1 MKNFVEFVF
10 NCNLTD
16 LNQECPSHP
25 QQTGV
30 RRRNVRNIVYQDRAA
45 DLPDDRPAPAGKHDL
60 SPAAAPHFLQQD
72 LDTDL
77 QLQVNTTFLSE
88 NTKILYT
95 ILRPIIKEEEKIV

>member
-1 MKNFVEFVF
+1 M
-10 NCNLTD
+10 
-16 LNQECPSHP
+16 
-25 QQTGV
+25 

-77 QLQVNTTFLSE
+77 QLQVNTTSSSE